1 MIPDFSAEILAFFL
15 VFARIGTFIVMMPA
29 IGETR
34 YPARVRIALGVLISM
49 LAAPLSG
56 VAAAP
61 EHPALLVPILGAEM
75 AVGLFFAFGMR
86 IILSAV
92 QIFGAKFGFYAGLSN
107 SFAPNDGVTEG
118 GSSAAALIHMGLIA
132 IILVTNTHHVMIM
145 GAARSYSLIPIG
157 SAGFFDMSEQLAR
170 LGANAFWMATM
181 IGAPFMIYSVLAN
194 MALGIANKVLPSLQV
209 FFVAGPA
216 MIIAGF
222 VVLSFTVPSL
232 IEAVRGDLAGWA
244 LSPVR

>member
-1 MIPDFSAEILAFFL
+1 MIPDFSAEIQAFFV
-15 VFARIGTFIVMMPA
+15 VFARIGTFIIMMPA
-29 IGETR
+29 LGETR
-34 YPARVRIALGVLISM
+34 YPARVRIALAVMVSM

-56 VAAAP
+56 DRTIVENP
-61 EHPALLVPILGAEM
+61 VLLVPVLGAEV
-75 AVGLFFAFGMR
+75 AVGIFFATGMR
-86 IILSAV
+86 VILSAV

-132 IILVTNTHHVMIM
+132 VILATNTHHVMII
-145 GAARSYSLIPIG
+145 GAVRSYSLIPVG
-157 SAGFFDMSEQLAR
+157 SSGFFDISEQLAR

-194 MALGIANKVLPSLQV
+194 MALGIANKVMPSLQV

-216 MIIAGF
+216 LILIGF
-222 VVLSFTVPSL
+222 LVLAFTVPSL
-232 IEAVRGDLAGWA
+232 IETVRAELAGWA